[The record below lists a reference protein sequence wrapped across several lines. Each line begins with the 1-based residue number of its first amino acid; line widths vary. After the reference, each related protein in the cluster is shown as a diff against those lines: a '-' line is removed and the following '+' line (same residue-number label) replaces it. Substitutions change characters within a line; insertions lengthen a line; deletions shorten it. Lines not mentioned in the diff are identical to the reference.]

1 MKEEEQKG
9 ERMRKEETRGNTT
22 GEERRGDGVKEEER
36 LKHFTLLIPI
46 YGAIK
51 RAIS

>member
-1 MKEEEQKG
+1 M
-9 ERMRKEETRGNTT
+9 
-22 GEERRGDGVKEEER
+22 EERAESKEGGEKRFDQQGNEKP
-36 LKHFTLLIPI
+36 KHFTLLIPI

>member
-1 MKEEEQKG
+1 MEERAESKDSGEKRSDQKG
-9 ERMRKEETRGNTT
+9 EEKP
-22 GEERRGDGVKEEER
+22 
-36 LKHFTLLIPI
+36 KHFTLLIPI